1 VPGCQKLSFCV
12 FLRRNP
18 PQTPHVRTATR
29 NTLLEPHRSVPSGTP
44 CEFTGRV
51 CLGSRLLLGEAE
63 MGPGHRQNG
72 GQQQERHLDATRNR
86 QLDPKGAGEE
96 PGRNRA
102 LGALAQSLD
111 GSCTGAD
118 GPVPREKCC
127 FVSPVVVQ
135 TRAVCAVLQL
145 AMIREHHSRMV
156 QKRVVQV
163 QQASPLGKP
172 SPY

>member
-1 VPGCQKLSFCV
+1 MERQV
-12 FLRRNP
+12 
-18 PQTPHVRTATR
+18 A
-29 NTLLEPHRSVPSGTP
+29 RSVVA
-44 CEFTGRV
+44 C
-51 CLGSRLLLGEAE
+51 LLLGC
-63 MGPGHRQNG
+63 GPCDLWR
-72 GQQQERHLDATRNR
+72 LRNR

-102 LGALAQSLD
+102 LGALAQSVD

-145 AMIREHHSRMV
+145 AIIREHHSRMV